1 MKRSCLKVHTPRVAS
16 SSINDCSQLFVIAV
30 QALNCPEA
38 KLGLHIFEHCE
49 ANSDVQS
56 MQGTKELTRPGGL
69 LSTAVI
75 YELYGS
81 FMLSENVNG
90 CLKGFGI
97 FDHQL

>member
-1 MKRSCLKVHTPRVAS
+1 MIV
-16 SSINDCSQLFVIAV
+16 V
-30 QALNCPEA
+30 QSLNCPEA
-38 KLGLHIFEHCE
+38 KLGLHIFEYCE

-56 MQGTKELTRPGGL
+56 MQGAKELTQPAGL

-90 CLKGFGI
+90 YLIISYEKSEQPSSV
-97 FDHQL
+97 DQEEKK